1 MNVDSV
7 LSTPDICI
15 NLISA
20 YRAPDIRLRVA
31 ALYRSLILSLP
42 LSLYLFQSNKTG
54 WTAYEELQKAKRH
67 SLEFLAKGNSWT
79 PSG

>member
-20 YRAPDIRLRVA
+20 SRAPDIRLRVA
-31 ALYRSLILSLP
+31 ALYRSLILSVP

-79 PSG
+79 P